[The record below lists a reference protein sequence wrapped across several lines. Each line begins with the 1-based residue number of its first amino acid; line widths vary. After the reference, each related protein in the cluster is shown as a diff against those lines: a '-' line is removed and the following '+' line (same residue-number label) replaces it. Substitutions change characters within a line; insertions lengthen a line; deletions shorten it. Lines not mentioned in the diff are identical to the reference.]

1 MQILNGLL
9 ISVVIIASPLT
20 YAASFDCAKARSS
33 TEKLICSDSKL
44 SVMDEQLNTA
54 FKDAISR
61 SNAKPLLITWQRD
74 WLKSYELTQC
84 KDVSCLSTEFGK
96 RIELLNNVASSSN
109 SAAKWNGS
117 YDRHYKGKPDK
128 DSASLHLIGM
138 SGNKI
143 YVMGNA
149 LWIGPNAA
157 NGQVH
162 TGEMNGVGE
171 LKSGKAVFNLD
182 GCSATMA
189 IKDGGLQVEDES
201 GCGGLN
207 VSFVGDY
214 RRR

>member
-1 MQILNGLL
+1 MKMNPLWVGVA
-9 ISVVIIASPLT
+9 VVASSFAH
-20 YAASFDCAKARSS
+20 AASFDCVKARSPM
-33 TEKLICSDSKL
+33 EKLICSDGKL
-44 SVMDEQLNTA
+44 SAMDERLNAA
-54 FKDAISR
+54 FKDAIAR
-61 SNAKPLLITWQRD
+61 SNAKPLLVAWQRD

-84 KDVSCLSTEFGK
+84 KDASCLSTEFGK
-96 RIELLNNVASSSN
+96 RIDLLNNVASSSD

-128 DSASLHLIGM
+128 DSASLLLIGM

-143 YVMGNA
+143 YVTGNA
-149 LWIGPNAA
+149 LWLGPNAA

-182 GCSATMA
+182 GCSATMT
-189 IKDGGLQVEDES
+189 IKDSGLQVEDES

-214 RRR
+214 RRK